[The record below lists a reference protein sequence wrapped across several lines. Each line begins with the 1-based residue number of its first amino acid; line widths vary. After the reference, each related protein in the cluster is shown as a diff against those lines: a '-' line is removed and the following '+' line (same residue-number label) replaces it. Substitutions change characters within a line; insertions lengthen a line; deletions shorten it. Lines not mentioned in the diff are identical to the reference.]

1 MDHSGLLEVHLKISC
16 SFINCNNNKNDT
28 VAHTHI
34 CIVWTCQTCNHD
46 LLFLPI
52 QALIKPVWSSLA
64 RLGFQLSRH
73 KHLSKHIDDFKRK
86 FQCTVLS
93 PTNTDKKK
101 KIEFYQCS
109 LMLKSVNPQSVL
121 ISSPVAGHILD
132 AKKQS
137 NKQIEIKKKT

>member
-73 KHLSKHIDDFKRK
+73 KHLSKHMILKENFN
-86 FQCTVLS
+86 VLYCHLQIL
-93 PTNTDKKK
+93 TRKK